1 MCNRYNHLGQMGMRG
16 VTEWRGG
23 RGYISIEAIIQVMLT
38 GSQSEGV
45 AQRTGFLLSS
55 SSLLLPFRRHRRPM
69 DGLAEEP
76 LGVINEMRG
85 LILRERERGRG
96 RERVHPPTPLVVYTV
111 STISSYRADVLFLI
125 FGRQEICFMCSEACF
140 LLSTDAAER
149 APSDTDVGNVPRCAT
164 MRPSQQHL
172 H

>member
-1 MCNRYNHLGQMGMRG
+1 MRG

-96 RERVHPPTPLVVYTV
+96 RESPSADSFGGIHSIHHLMIPSGCAVPYIWQAGNLLHELGSLF
-111 STISSYRADVLFLI
+111 STF
-125 FGRQEICFMCSEACF
+125 
-140 LLSTDAAER
+140 
-149 APSDTDVGNVPRCAT
+149 
-164 MRPSQQHL
+164 H
-172 H
+172 